1 MMPEFDGDFIF
12 ICILI
17 GRYIYL
23 CICSK
28 KRAIISALRI
38 DMLYKS
44 FFFSMMERV
53 I

>member
-1 MMPEFDGDFIF
+1 MMAEFEGEFIF

-28 KRAIISALRI
+28 KGL
-38 DMLYKS
+38 S
-44 FFFSMMERV
+44 FQHLG
-53 I
+53 